1 VEGKKETKRDR
12 EKNGERTAVRT
23 LDLVKNVFF
32 RILKRVEARRREFLV
47 VLAEPV
53 RGVARDVS
61 VLWADILGLRLL

>member
-1 VEGKKETKRDR
+1 M
-12 EKNGERTAVRT
+12 
-23 LDLVKNVFF
+23 KNVFF